1 MTHFGGGYDPDDDSD
16 IIEGEAREVDAD
28 HEPRRFS
35 WKKLLLLA
43 LALAGAILLVFA
55 AFNSCGGGD
64 SQSPGDTD
72 SLTTVV
78 PTEVVT
84 TPEPTASVTVSTPT
98 ATSTSAVT
106 VPTATVRADTGD
118 PLGLTDG
125 SSGSGVVMF
134 VLALLVAT
142 SCVWIF
148 FRKTGPE
155 RHR

>member
-43 LALAGAILLVFA
+43 LALAGAILLLLA

-64 SQSPGDTD
+64 SQSTGDTD
-72 SLTTVV
+72 SPTVV
-78 PTEVVT
+78 PTEVAT
-84 TPEPTASVTVSTPT
+84 TPEPTASTAASTPT

-106 VPTATVRADTGD
+106 VPTATVRAAVSYTH
-118 PLGLTDG
+118 LTLPTILR
-125 SSGSGVVMF
+125 V
-134 VLALLVAT
+134 
-142 SCVWIF
+142 
-148 FRKTGPE
+148 
-155 RHR
+155 